1 MKSKLQQGFTLIEL
15 MIVVAIIGVLAAIA
29 VPAYQDYISKS
40 QTTAGLAEISP
51 AKIQV
56 EAALNSGTL
65 PDKAAKRDAIGST
78 ADELLA
84 YGITSTTSSRCAYQ
98 VKVATD
104 SSAVVEC
111 KLSGSGTINGKI
123 IQMIRTKDEDTKSGS
138 WSCSTSVDAKFA
150 PVGCTSD
157 AKLAALSTK

>member
-40 QTTAGLAEISP
+40 QATAGLAEISP
-51 AKIQV
+51 VKTQV

-65 PDKAAKRDAIGST
+65 PTGAAKRGSVGKS

-84 YGITSTTSSRCAYQ
+84 YGITSTSSSRCTYQ
-98 VKVATD
+98 VKIADD
-104 SSAVVEC
+104 SSATIEC
-111 KLSGSGTINGKI
+111 ALKGSGSINGKL
-123 IQMIRTKDEDTKSGS
+123 IQMIRTKDEDTKSGV

-150 PVGCTSD
+150 PVGCTPDSS
-157 AKLAALSTK
+157 LAALK